1 MLEKI
6 SVFAADIDGTLAIK
20 GGDLMPKTRAAM
32 QKFHEQGVLVGIA
45 SGRPMD
51 KNTIGKAK
59 DWNLGFEFDFAIG
72 MNGGDLWTKD
82 RDEIEHFYQLP
93 TDSIHQIV
101 EFLMPYDC
109 NIIIYERAYEMIRA
123 KRMDAFLRDSQ
134 KRNRSHVEIG
144 DIDFLCANPTG
155 KIEVHCLPELEDEI
169 LAKAAAFGDVDWHTV
184 ITFRTDDHVTIEFQ
198 DKRVNKGLALENYAK
213 EVNIPLDEIIA
224 FGDLD
229 NDIGLLEKAGWGVCL
244 VNGSDATKAVAQDI
258 TEYDVWNDGVG
269 RYLEKNWF
277 KTTLAE

>member
-1 MLEKI
+1 MVRYSADSAYAAEFIHDGEIKATLEY
-6 SVFAADIDGTLAIK
+6 AAD
-20 GGDLMPKTRAAM
+20 
-32 QKFHEQGVLVGIA
+32 H
-45 SGRPMD
+45 
-51 KNTIGKAK
+51 K
-59 DWNLGFEFDFAIG
+59 D
-72 MNGGDLWTKD
+72 D
-82 RDEIEHFYQLP
+82 RML
-93 TDSIHQIV
+93 
-101 EFLMPYDC
+101 L
-109 NIIIYERAYEMIRA
+109 
-123 KRMDAFLRDSQ
+123 
-134 KRNRSHVEIG
+134 
-144 DIDFLCANPTG
+144 
-155 KIEVHCLPELEDEI
+155 DEI

>member
-6 SVFAADIDGTLAIK
+6 SVFAADIDGTLALK
-20 GGDLMPKTRAAM
+20 GGDLMPKTRAAI
-32 QKFHEQGVLVGIA
+32 QRLHKDGVLIGIA

-51 KNTIGKAK
+51 NTTIGKAR
-59 DWNLGFEFDFAIG
+59 DWNLGFDFDFAIG

-82 RDEIEHFYQLP
+82 RNIIEHFYQLP
-93 TDSIHQIV
+93 TDSIRQIV
-101 EFLMPYDC
+101 NFLMPYDC

-123 KRMDAFLRDSQ
+123 KRMDNFLRESQ

-144 DIDFLCANPTG
+144 DIDFLCENPTG
-155 KIEVHCLPELEDEI
+155 KIEVHCPPELEDAI
-169 LAKAAAFGDVDWHTV
+169 LAEAAACGDVDWHTV
-184 ITFRTDDHVTIEFQ
+184 ITFRTEDHVTIEFQ
-198 DKRVNKGLALENYAK
+198 DKRVNKGLALEKYAQ
-213 EVNIPLDEIIA
+213 EINIPLEEFIA

-244 VNGSDATKAVAQDI
+244 INGSDKTKAVAQDI

-269 RYLEKNWF
+269 RYLEDHWF
-277 KTTLAE
+277 KEDLTK